1 MLGIDVSKAILH
13 CALVDGAAPPCWEAT
28 VPNTVEGIQR
38 VLGEMPPTTPW
49 VVEPTGEY
57 SSLLVDQAQAAGRTV
72 LQAPPKAAK
81 AFLGVLSPRAK
92 TDRLDAVGLARYAQ
106 AVPLRPFPATSRDSE
121 PLRQLLAARRG
132 LSQSIMRLRQQ
143 QQSLPLAEVGTRLQ
157 AVPGIG
163 LITATAVAVCLA
175 RRSFQR
181 AEQFVAYIGLDLR
194 VCDSGTRRL
203 SKQGDAELR
212 RLLYLAAQAG
222 RRCRAPHP
230 FSVQYE
236 REVAK
241 GLSST
246 AALCAVA
253 RKLARTCFSLA
264 KHGTTYAPARVSPH
278 LALDGQP

>member
-121 PLRQLLAARRG
+121 PLRQRVAA
-132 LSQSIMRLRQQ
+132 SA
-143 QQSLPLAEVGTRLQ
+143 LAEVGTRLQ

-163 LITATAVAVCLA
+163 LITATAVAVGLA

-253 RKLARTCFSLA
+253 RKLARTCFSLV